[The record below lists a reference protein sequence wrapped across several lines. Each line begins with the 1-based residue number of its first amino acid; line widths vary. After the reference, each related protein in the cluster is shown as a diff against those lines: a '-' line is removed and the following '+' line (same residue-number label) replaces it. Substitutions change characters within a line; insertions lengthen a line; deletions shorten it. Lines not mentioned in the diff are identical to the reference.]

1 MINTTDKTKPLR
13 AKFIQACVN
22 LDVRIIEHYLE
33 EEDVI
38 MGLEK
43 YKFLAY
49 LQELFTEADR
59 KEIEKGLLKYCELD
73 TLAMVML
80 YEHFLELLR
89 S

>member
-1 MINTTDKTKPLR
+1 MINTTDKAKLLK

-22 LDVRIIEHYLE
+22 LDARIIEHYLE

-49 LQELFTEADR
+49 LHELFTEADR
-59 KEIEKGLLKYCELD
+59 KEIEKGLLKYCELV
-73 TLAMVML
+73 TLAMVMI
-80 YEHFLELLR
+80 YEYFKDVIN
-89 S
+89 